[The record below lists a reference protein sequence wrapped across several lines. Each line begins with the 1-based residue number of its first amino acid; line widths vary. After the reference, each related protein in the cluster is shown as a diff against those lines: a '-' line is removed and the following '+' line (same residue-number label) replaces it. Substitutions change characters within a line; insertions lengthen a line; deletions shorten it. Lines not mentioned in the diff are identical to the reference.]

1 MNAANILEEV
11 HSLVLPRQTA
21 GARVM
26 RFIRRKPLG
35 AAGAV
40 LLILLCVTALF
51 ANVIAQYGPNDTNV
65 VNKLK
70 PPSSTYFFGTDNLG
84 RDVFSR
90 VVFGARLSLAVSLT
104 VSIAGSIIGGSIG
117 IISAYIGGKVDSAIQ
132 RPFDV
137 LQAFPL
143 LILLLALVS
152 ALGSS
157 LTTVLVAL
165 TIGVCPGQNR
175 IVRSAA
181 LAAKAAPYVEAAHS
195 LGASHLRIMVR
206 YIAPNC
212 LAPWMVVAASLFG
225 GVIVAE
231 ASLAFLGLGIP
242 PPFAS
247 WGRDL
252 AAAQPRVSQAP
263 WLAIFP
269 GIAMSLVVFGANL
282 FGDAMRDVLDPRLR
296 GR

>member
-1 MNAANILEEV
+1 MNATNTLEEI
-11 HSLVLPRQTA
+11 HSLVLPRQTV
-21 GARVM
+21 GAKVL
-26 RFIRRKPLG
+26 RFMRRKPLG
-35 AAGAV
+35 AAGAFLLL
-40 LLILLCVTALF
+40 LLIFTAIF
-51 ANVIAQYGPNDTNV
+51 AEQLTAFGPNDTDV

-70 PPSSTYFFGTDNLG
+70 APSAVHYFGTDNLG

-104 VSIAGSIIGGSIG
+104 VSFAGSLIGGSIG
-117 IISAYIGGKVDSAIQ
+117 VISAYVGGKVDSAIQ
-132 RPFDV
+132 RPFDI

-157 LTTVLVAL
+157 LTTVMIAL

-181 LAAKAAPYVEAAHS
+181 LAAKSAPYVEAAHS
-195 LGASHLRIMVR
+195 LGAGHLRIMLR

-212 LAPWMVVAASLFG
+212 IAPWMVVAASLFG

-252 AAAQPRVSQAP
+252 ASAQPRVSQAP

-269 GIAMSLVVFGANL
+269 GVAMSMVVFGANL

>member
-1 MNAANILEEV
+1 MHAVSTLEI
-11 HSLVLPRQTA
+11 HDVLPPVQTA
-21 GARVM
+21 RGRVW
-26 RFIRRKPLG
+26 RFVRRKPLG

-40 LLILLCVTALF
+40 LLMLLCVTAVF
-51 ANVIAQYGPNDTNV
+51 ADVIAPYPPNETAV
-65 VNKLK
+65 VSKLQA
-70 PPSSTYFFGTDNLG
+70 PSSAHLFGTDNLG

-90 VVFGARLSLAVSLT
+90 VVFGARLSLAISLT
-104 VSIAGSIIGGSIG
+104 VSISGSIIGGSIG
-117 IISAYIGGKVDSAIQ
+117 IISAYLGGKVDSFIQ

-157 LTTVLVAL
+157 LTTVMIAL
-165 TIGVCPGQNR
+165 IIGVCPGQNR

-181 LAAKAAPYVEAAHS
+181 LAAKAAPYVEAAQS

-212 LAPWMVVAASLFG
+212 MAPWMVVAASLFG

-252 AAAQPRVSQAP
+252 ASAQARISQAP
-263 WLAIFP
+263 WMAIFP
-269 GIAMSLVVFGANL
+269 GVAMSMVVFGANL

>member
-1 MNAANILEEV
+1 MNATNTLEEV
-11 HSLVLPRQTA
+11 HALVLPRQTF
-21 GARVM
+21 GTKLM
-26 RFIRRKPLG
+26 RFIQRKPLG

-40 LLILLCVTALF
+40 LLLLMIFTAVF
-51 ANVIAQYGPNDTNV
+51 AEAITSFGPNDTDV
-65 VNKLK
+65 VSKLQG
-70 PPSSTYFFGTDNLG
+70 PSTLHYFGTDNLG

-104 VSIAGSIIGGSIG
+104 VSIAGSVLGGSIG
-117 IISAYIGGKVDSAIQ
+117 IISAYVGGKWDSAIQ
-132 RPFDV
+132 RPFDI

-157 LTTVLVAL
+157 LTTVLIAL
-165 TIGVCPGQNR
+165 TIGVSPGQNR

-181 LAAKAAPYVEAAHS
+181 LAAKSAPYVEAAHS
-195 LGASHLRIMVR
+195 LGAGHMRIMLR

-212 LAPWMVVAASLFG
+212 IAPWMVVAASLFG

-242 PPFAS
+242 PPLPS

-263 WLAIFP
+263 WMAIFP
-269 GIAMSLVVFGANL
+269 GVAMSMVVFGANL

>member
-1 MNAANILEEV
+1 MNAVSTRQDPNT
-11 HSLVLPRQTA
+11 LVLPRQTI
-21 GARVM
+21 GAKVG

-35 AAGAV
+35 AIGALLLL
-40 LLILLCVTALF
+40 LLIFTAIF
-51 ANVIAQYGPNDTNV
+51 AEQLTTYGPNDTDV
-65 VNKLK
+65 VNKLRG
-70 PPSSTYFFGTDNLG
+70 PSVSHYFGTDNLG

-104 VSIAGSIIGGSIG
+104 VSIAGSLIGGSIG
-117 IISAYIGGKVDSAIQ
+117 IISAYLGGKLDAWIQ
-132 RPFDV
+132 RPFDI

-157 LTTVLVAL
+157 LTTVVIAL

-195 LGASHLRIMVR
+195 LGASHLRIMIR
-206 YIAPNC
+206 HIAPNC
-212 LAPWMVVAASLFG
+212 IAPWMVVAASLFG

-231 ASLAFLGLGIP
+231 ASLAFLGMGIP

-252 AAAQPRVSQAP
+252 AAAQARVAQAP

-269 GIAMSLVVFGANL
+269 GVAMSIVVFGANL